1 MNIIGLTGGS
11 GAGKST
17 VAHFFA
23 ARGAGWVDADVV
35 YHRLCRENRAML
47 AELSAAFGDVL
58 GADGTLDRSRLA
70 LIVFSGPDKLALLD
84 GITTPYIRAASCA
97 AFDACAREG
106 KRFVLYDAPTLFQLG
121 ADALCTGGVI
131 GVLAPRAVRVARV
144 MARDGLTEERA
155 CARIDA
161 QPDDAFYRVRCRW
174 IIENGGTREETERQ
188 CAQLLDFLSG

>member
-23 ARGAGWVDADVV
+23 ARGAGWVDADAV

-70 LIVFSGPDKLALLD
+70 PIVFSGPDKLALLD

-97 AFDACAREG
+97 AFDACALRC
-106 KRFVLYDAPTLFQLG
+106 
-121 ADALCTGGVI
+121 ADAVPVGRG
-131 GVLAPRAVRVARV
+131 RAVYGRGDR
-144 MARDGLTEERA
+144 GA
-155 CARIDA
+155 CAACGSGCAGDGAGRA
-161 QPDDAFYRVRCRW
+161 H
-174 IIENGGTREETERQ
+174 GGAGLR
-188 CAQLLDFLSG
+188 AH